1 MGYEKP
7 RHQQPVE
14 NQIRRRAFQDEDH
27 KLTSLFSICW
37 PNYPG
42 TALLLIPSKSNMI
55 YRDPSLNVPKKQISL
70 EPCSMPNLEEPT
82 TPEKEQLS
90 KGKHASSTQN
100 RRMVWENIIW
110 PLILD
115 VNRSY
120 FTLKEYHSKR
130 DKFCDNKKIQSS
142 KVAGGFVSLLVKG
155 ILIRQK
161 SIYSIHYRLIPYMR
175 KKANLEY
182 GQAIRETS
190 TKR

>member
-1 MGYEKP
+1 MCLKQLSIEP
-7 RHQQPVE
+7 H
-14 NQIRRRAFQDEDH
+14 NMLFQDA
-27 KLTSLFSICW
+27 S
-37 PNYPG
+37 G
-42 TALLLIPSKSNMI
+42 
-55 YRDPSLNVPKKQISL
+55 PKKESSQ
-70 EPCSMPNLEEPT
+70 
-82 TPEKEQLS
+82 

-130 DKFCDNKKIQSS
+130 DKFCKYRKIQSS

-175 KKANLEY
+175 KKASLEY
-182 GQAIRETS
+182 GQAIREAS